1 LVNAS
6 VTLAAENTTEI
17 YGDGGVLIQNS
28 DDAVSLPFADRAQ
41 PPLKLY
47 RRGQP
52 QVWEPIPME
61 LPGGH
66 GERLANVPR
75 PWLDQIKSGGA
86 PLISARAGKVSIEM
100 CLGAYRSAKEG
111 KRVTL

>member
-1 LVNAS
+1 MNAS